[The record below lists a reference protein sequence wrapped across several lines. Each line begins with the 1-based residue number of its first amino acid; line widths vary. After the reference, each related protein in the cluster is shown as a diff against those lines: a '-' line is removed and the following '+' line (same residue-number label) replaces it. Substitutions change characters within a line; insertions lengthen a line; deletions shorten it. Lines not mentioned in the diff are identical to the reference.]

1 MAIIINDECTACGA
15 CLDGCPAGAIVEG
28 EKFRV
33 TDECTEC
40 LACVETCPANA
51 MTFGDLDDPRSEVVR
66 LSESP
71 RAFRL
76 MEELGTRPKVIFLSK
91 GE

>member
-28 EKFRV
+28 EKYKV

-40 LACVETCPANA
+40 LACVDTCPTGAI
-51 MTFGDLDDPRSEVVR
+51 VQV
-66 LSESP
+66 
-71 RAFRL
+71 
-76 MEELGTRPKVIFLSK
+76 
-91 GE
+91 